1 MDMILL
7 SVNNPS
13 ANSMTFFR
21 FTPENN
27 NGVIGADAATT
38 NAKNTHRPAC
48 LRYGDLKKFQLLK
61 AVCPPLPI

>member
-38 NAKNTHRPAC
+38 NAKHSPSSLPAVRRP
-48 LRYGDLKKFQLLK
+48 
-61 AVCPPLPI
+61 